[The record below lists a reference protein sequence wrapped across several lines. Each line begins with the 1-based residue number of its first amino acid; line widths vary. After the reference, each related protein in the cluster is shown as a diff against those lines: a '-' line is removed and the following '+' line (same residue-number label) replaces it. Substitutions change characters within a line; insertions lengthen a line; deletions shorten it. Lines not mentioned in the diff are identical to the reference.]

1 MKSSL
6 LLIVLLFISNGI
18 IAQIIAEGVVK
29 EAGSGNPLAYVNI
42 GLIGK
47 GIGTVSN
54 DAGKFKLTIP
64 EANATDTVRVSM
76 LGYAPQVFTV
86 PEFIK
91 QLADKEI
98 SMQPSSLLLPDVIFS
113 GRELKEK
120 VLGNTTESQSV
131 TAGFTS
137 NKLGNEVGI
146 IIKIKKAPTFIKSFT
161 ASVVSKDNKPVKL
174 RLNFYSIK
182 DGLPDKLIQDK
193 NIIVNAPVQN
203 GKLFV
208 DLSSYNIVAE
218 DDFFV
223 SLEWI
228 ESASGTIM
236 FSGSILK
243 GALIARETSQGAW
256 EKVGMFGIGFTVK
269 AAY

>member
-6 LLIVLLFISNGI
+6 ILIVFLFISNTI
-18 IAQIIAEGVVK
+18 CAQIIAEGMVK
-29 EAGSGNPLAYVNI
+29 EAGSGKAISYVNI
-42 GLIGK
+42 GVIGK
-47 GIGTVSN
+47 NIGTVTN

-64 EANATDTVRVSM
+64 KANSMDTVRVSM
-76 LGYAPQVFTV
+76 LGYAPQLFSISD
-86 PEFIK
+86 FIK
-91 QLADKEI
+91 ELTDKEI
-98 SMQPSSLLLPDVIFS
+98 VMKASSFLLPDVIVS
-113 GRELKEK
+113 NRALKENI
-120 VLGNTTESQSV
+120 LGNNTESQSI
-131 TAGFTS
+131 TTGFTS

-146 IIKIKKAPTFIKSFT
+146 IIKIKRAPTFIKSFT

-174 RLNFYSIK
+174 RLNFYSLK

-193 NIIVNAPVQN
+193 NIIVNAPIQN

-208 DLSSYNIVAE
+208 DLKSYNIVAE

-228 ESASGTIM
+228 ESASGTTM
-236 FSGSILK
+236 FSGSFIK
-243 GALIARETSQGAW
+243 GALIARQTSQGSW
-256 EKVGMFGIGFTVK
+256 EKVGVFGIGFTVK

>member
-1 MKSSL
+1 MQASS
-6 LLIVLLFISNGI
+6 F
-18 IAQIIAEGVVK
+18 
-29 EAGSGNPLAYVNI
+29 
-42 GLIGK
+42 
-47 GIGTVSN
+47 
-54 DAGKFKLTIP
+54 
-64 EANATDTVRVSM
+64 
-76 LGYAPQVFTV
+76 
-86 PEFIK
+86 
-91 QLADKEI
+91 
-98 SMQPSSLLLPDVIFS
+98 LLPDVIVS
-113 GRELKEK
+113 NKELKEK
-120 VLGNTTESQSV
+120 VLGNSTESQS
-131 TAGFTS
+131 TTTGFTT

-146 IIKIKKAPTFIKSFT
+146 IIKIKRAPTFIKSFT
-161 ASVVSKDNKPVKL
+161 ASVVSRDNKPVKL
-174 RLNFYSIK
+174 RLNFYSLK
-182 DGLPDKLIQDK
+182 DGLPDKFIQDK

-236 FSGSILK
+236 FSGSLFK